1 MKKRLSIALQP
12 DLKKDLIKIKT
23 DFLVIGVNEGRALN
37 PLSAKIDKIT
47 NGVIKKLA
55 KRKDFEGKVGQHAYV
70 AFPEG
75 LSAER
80 LFLVGCGKSSDSLC
94 NEDLEKILNSIINSI
109 KSSKCKNASICFPS
123 LKYSNNSH
131 NDSWFLQ
138 KTSTFL
144 ENRVYTY
151 DAKLNKKNKAINH
164 LKKVNIYLDSSL
176 AANKQRKALKTGQV
190 VGQGM
195 NAAKDLA
202 NLPGNICTPSY
213 LASTSRSAAK
223 NYTKLSCKVFGEKEM
238 KKMGMDCLLSVGNGS
253 AQESKLISMSYQGG
267 KKDEQPY
274 AIVGKGITFDTG
286 GISLKPPAAMD
297 EMKFDMCG
305 AASVIA
311 TMQVVSELKLPIN
324 VVGVVASAENMPGSK
339 ATKPG
344 DVVKTMSGLTVEI
357 LNTDAEGRLLLA
369 DMLSYTVDKYRPVA
383 MMDFATLTG
392 AVLIA
397 LGHKSAGVMGNND
410 ALMKEIKKS
419 SDNTGERVWELPMWE
434 EYSEDIKSKIADI
447 KNLGAPMQAGTI
459 AGGVFL
465 QEFVGDTP
473 WVHMDIAGMAWGPT
487 KPSYQPKN
495 GATGYGVR
503 IVYDLLENR
512 IK

>member
-1 MKKRLSIALQP
+1 MKKRLSLALQQ
-12 DLKKDLIKIKT
+12 DLKKNPLKVKADS
-23 DFLVIGVNEGRALN
+23 LVLGVNEGRVLN
-37 PLSAKIDKIT
+37 PLSSKIDKAT

-55 KRKDFEGKVGQHAYV
+55 KRKEFEGKVGQQAYI
-70 AFPEG
+70 ASPDG

-80 LFLVGCGKSSDSLC
+80 LYLIGFGKPKDSLS
-94 NEDLEKILNSIINSI
+94 NEDINKILNSTINSI
-109 KSSKCKNASICFPS
+109 KSSKSKNTCICFPS
-123 LKYSNNSH
+123 LKYSSNSH
-131 NDSWFLQ
+131 SDSWFLQ
-138 KTSTFL
+138 KMSTFL
-144 ENRVYTY
+144 ESKVYTY

-164 LKKVNIYLDSSL
+164 LKKVNLYLDSSL
-176 AANKQRKALKTGQV
+176 SLSKQRKALKTGQI
-190 VGQGM
+190 VGQGV

-223 NYTKLSCKVFGEKEM
+223 NYAKLSCKVFGEKEM

-267 KKDEQPY
+267 KKEDKPY

-286 GISLKPPAAMD
+286 GISLKPGATMD

-357 LNTDAEGRLLLA
+357 LNTDAEGRLVLA
-369 DMLSYTVDKYRPVA
+369 DALTYVKRFKPKSVVDI
-383 MMDFATLTG
+383 ATLTG
-392 AVLIA
+392 AVIIA
-397 LGHKSAGVMGNND
+397 LGHSTSGLMSNDDKLAKELLDAG
-410 ALMKEIKKS
+410 KKA
-419 SDNTGERVWELPMWE
+419 SDKAWRLPIWDVYQKDLE
-434 EYSEDIKSKIADI
+434 SNFADI
-447 KNLGAPMQAGTI
+447 ANIGGRAGTI
-459 AGGVFL
+459 TAACFLSRFAKDYSWAHLDVAGTAHYKGLAKGGSGRPV
-465 QEFVGDTP
+465 P
-473 WVHMDIAGMAWGPT
+473 
-487 KPSYQPKN
+487 
-495 GATGYGVR
+495 
-503 IVYDLLENR
+503 LLSQYL
-512 IK
+512 IDKA